1 MRIKM
6 KRYIFAVPV
15 IAALAA
21 CSTTDTYSKRADN
34 VREAENKAVER
45 SVDRAPKWMSKMPES
60 KDAVYATGTAVSP
73 QWAMSDE
80 KARLMAFSHIC
91 MAAGGTVDKNSKT
104 FLSDTESTSAEVS
117 ETTIRAKC
125 ANVDITGA
133 EIVDKVHAA
142 ENGKIR
148 TYVLVALPTG
158 EANSLQVRKDKIRA
172 AESARKRAEAA
183 FKELENELDKR

>member
-1 MRIKM
+1 M
-6 KRYIFAVPV
+6 KRFIFAVPV

-21 CSTTDTYSKRADN
+21 CGTTDTYSKRAES

-91 MAAGGTVDKNSKT
+91 MSAGGTVDKNSKM
-104 FLSDTESTSAEVS
+104 FFSDTENTSTEVS
-117 ETTIRAKC
+117 ETAIRSRC

-133 EIVDKVHAA
+133 EIVEKVHAA
-142 ENGKIR
+142 ENGRIR

-172 AESARKRAEAA
+172 AESARKRAESA
-183 FKELENELDKR
+183 FKELEAELDKR